1 MLTAPVS
8 IDGFEQF
15 LQRDIEKE
23 LLRFTTAGSVDDGKS
38 TLIGRLLHD
47 TKAVY
52 EDQLASVKKS
62 RINRSSGPIDFSL
75 LTDGLRAERE
85 QGITIDVAYRHF
97 ATARRKF
104 IIADT
109 PGHEQYTRNMATG
122 ASTASLAVVLVD
134 ATKGLLPQTRR
145 HSYIAA
151 LLGIPN
157 LLVAI
162 NKMDLA
168 GYREEVFVRLRNDFL
183 ALADQLKIT
192 AVQCIPVSALAG
204 DNVVDGSQNMPWY
217 TGPTLL
223 EHLET
228 VPIQPASSITAIRV
242 PVQYVI
248 RPDAAFRGF
257 AGQVSGGTIRSGDAV
272 MALPSRQITRLQSI
286 ITFDGELDVAVLSQS
301 VVLKLAD
308 EIDISRGDML
318 VSPEAPPTVAS
329 RFSAMVVWLNEL
341 PLQLGRTYLL
351 KHTTRQVKAA
361 VTHIHYRVDINTL
374 SHESTQELPMNGI
387 ASVELETSSPLFFDS
402 YGLSRLTGS
411 FILVDALS
419 NATVGAGMIQKNL
432 SRPLVE
438 AAVNTAGASDADRRE
453 VTSQERIARNGHR
466 SAILL
471 IPNSVAGAAERAL
484 FEKGFQTIV
493 LREGELSFAALASFL
508 NPLWAAALVVL
519 VGVTGVAPEMRRILE
534 AVAGDSL
541 VDFVDVVPD
550 FHRNEL
556 LGEILSY
563 AESLRVRTTPSFAG
577 EDD

>member
-1 MLTAPVS
+1 MLAAPVNTS
-8 IDGFEQF
+8 GFEQF

-47 TKAVY
+47 AKAVY

-134 ATKGLLPQTRR
+134 ATKGLLPQTHR
-145 HSYIAA
+145 HSYIAS

-168 GYREEVFVRLRNDFL
+168 GYQEEVFVRLRDDFL

-192 AVQCIPVSALAG
+192 AVQCVPVSALAG
-204 DNVVDGSQNMPWY
+204 DNVVDRSRNMPWY
-217 TGPTLL
+217 SGPTLL

-228 VPIQPASSITAIRV
+228 VPIQPASSIAAIRV

-248 RPDAAFRGF
+248 RPDATFRGY
-257 AGQVSGGTIRSGDAV
+257 AGQVSGGAIHSGDAV
-272 MALPSRQITRLQSI
+272 MALPSRQTTRVQSI
-286 ITFDGELDVAVLSQS
+286 VTFDGELDAAVLSQS
-301 VVLKLAD
+301 VTLRLED

-318 VSPEAPPTVAS
+318 VSLDAPPTVS
-329 RFSAMVVWLNEL
+329 SHFSAMVVWLNER
-341 PLQLGRTYLL
+341 PLQLDRTYLL

-361 VTHIHYRVDINTL
+361 VTRFHYRVDVNTL
-374 SHESTQELPMNGI
+374 SHEAVQELPMNGI
-387 ASVELETSSPLFFDS
+387 ASVELETSGPLFFDP
-402 YGLSRLTGS
+402 YALSRLTGS
-411 FILVDALS
+411 FILVDPIS
-419 NATVGAGMIQKNL
+419 NATVGAGMIQKDL
-432 SRPLVE
+432 SRHRVE
-438 AAVNTAGASDADRRE
+438 APVNTTGAWGANPRE

-466 SAILL
+466 PAIVL
-471 IPNSVAGAAERAL
+471 IPNSIAGAAERAL
-484 FEKGFQTIV
+484 FENGFQTIM
-493 LREGELSFAALASFL
+493 LRENELSSDVLASL
-508 NPLWAAALVVL
+508 LSPLWSAAFVMLVA
-519 VGVTGVAPEMRRILE
+519 VTQVSPAMRRAIE

-541 VDFVDVVPD
+541 VDLVDVAAN
-550 FHRNEL
+550 FHRIEL
-556 LGEILSY
+556 LEQILSH
-563 AESLRVRTTPSFAG
+563 AESLRVRAASFAG
-577 EDD
+577 EDN